1 MTANTALRICIKS
14 YGVVSLSNNA
24 ILFKSQGIKP
34 FRILYQRNFS
44 TPLPCIENKILI
56 IVDILCSMSIKHGHT
71 MNLLGMASV
80 ECDYADTE
88 KN

>member
-1 MTANTALRICIKS
+1 MAANTALGICTKS
-14 YGVVSLSNNA
+14 YGVVSPSNNV

-34 FRILYQRNFS
+34 FRILDQRNFS
-44 TPLPCIENKILI
+44 TPLPCVENKILI
-56 IVDILCSMSIKHGHT
+56 IVDILCSMSTKPGHT

-80 ECDYADTE
+80 EFNYTDTE